1 MPSAKVLRVLRAFGL
16 SASILLLAGACQ
28 QFFTF
33 SLAKS
38 LSRPPVTL
46 TSITADQAAA
56 LVAAKPDQA
65 LAASALGAL
74 ASLVTANPSSASIV
88 SDAAQVA
95 VIATGLD
102 AALTQS
108 LATVLTSGGTLS
120 STDIATISALL
131 TTSASNVNANTTSI
145 FSALAAQAA
154 SNPSALAASGT
165 SAQTLVVA
173 ATAIAL
179 SDVLSQGLSIA
190 NVINGTSTYTPS
202 ASVSTTLSN
211 LASGV
216 TAIDPGN
223 ALLSTLQS
231 SFNITF

>member
-1 MPSAKVLRVLRAFGL
+1 MPSAKNSWTPRVFVLA
-16 SASILLLAGACQ
+16 ASVLLLGGCQ

-38 LSRPPVTL
+38 LARAPSPL
-46 TSITADQAAA
+46 TSISADQAAA

-65 LAASALGAL
+65 LAASAVGAL
-74 ASLVTANPSSASIV
+74 ATLVTANPTSASVV

-108 LATVLTSGGTLS
+108 LATVLTSGGSLTT
-120 STDIATISALL
+120 TDIATMSSLLSAA
-131 TTSASNVNANTTSI
+131 ASNVNASTTSI
-145 FSALAAQAA
+145 FTTLSTQAA
-154 SNPSALAASGT
+154 SNPTALAASGT

-173 ATAIAL
+173 ATAVAL
-179 SDVLSQGLSIA
+179 SDAVSQGLSIA
-190 NVINGTSTYTPS
+190 DVINGTSTYTPS

-216 TAIDPGN
+216 SAIDPGN